1 VIDVTCKLDFTSI
14 RLHNEGVVECDPEKA
29 LSPTGLKRAI
39 RDCLERGSV
48 VFSSHCR
55 RRMDERNIIETDVV
69 NVLEH
74 GRSLQ
79 DPMWDNWRWRY
90 RVETANIGVVITFEP
105 EAGDIDE
112 LIVVTTFRNRRRS
125 L

>member
-1 VIDVTCKLDFTSI
+1 
-14 RLHNEGVVECDPEKA
+14 
-29 LSPTGLKRAI
+29 
-39 RDCLERGSV
+39 
-48 VFSSHCR
+48 
-55 RRMDERNIIETDVV
+55 MDERNIIETDVV